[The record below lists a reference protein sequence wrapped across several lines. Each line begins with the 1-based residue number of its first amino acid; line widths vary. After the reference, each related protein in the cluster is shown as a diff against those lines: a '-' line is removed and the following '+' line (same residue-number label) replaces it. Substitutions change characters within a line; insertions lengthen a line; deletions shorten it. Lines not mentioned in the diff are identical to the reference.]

1 MTLDSSLSRH
11 ESRHMLVLQCVE
23 DLSSA
28 VAMQATGKNFIMD
41 SKFNLGNLLELG
53 LHNYVDACSEI
64 VDRAQKEL
72 IIEKALKKIDET
84 WSALSLTF
92 SPYQDTD
99 NVQMTVE
106 DTITEALETDN
117 LALQTMSGGKYVQVI
132 NGNCLHS
139 TAVQCQQL
147 LSDSVSLCHTLWQV
161 LMLQR
166 PARRSQQ
173 QLCNSRTG
181 LTWRC
186 AQGNPKFLEI
196 VTNWQRK
203 LGTVDVVLNTWL
215 DVQKKWQALES
226 IFVGSADIRVQ
237 LPEDSKRFD
246 VVNADFQ
253 VHWVSICSLHRFAAA
268 IHGLLLKNLSSALA
282 CLPRRVCNLP

>member
-1 MTLDSSLSRH
+1 MPYIIDEVPLNTLIRFNRQTTGICALK
-11 ESRHMLVLQCVE
+11 
-23 DLSSA
+23 A

-117 LALQTMSGGKYVQVI
+117 LALQTMSGVKYVQV
-132 NGNCLHS
+132 NNALHLPS
-139 TAVQCQQL
+139 TA
-147 LSDSVSLCHTLWQV
+147 
-161 LMLQR
+161 
-166 PARRSQQ
+166 
-173 QLCNSRTG
+173 
-181 LTWRC
+181 
-186 AQGNPKFLEI
+186 
-196 VTNWQRK
+196 
-203 LGTVDVVLNTWL
+203 
-215 DVQKKWQALES
+215 AL
-226 IFVGSADIRVQ
+226 
-237 LPEDSKRFD
+237 
-246 VVNADFQ
+246 
-253 VHWVSICSLHRFAAA
+253 SLHC
-268 IHGLLLKNLSSALA
+268 
-282 CLPRRVCNLP
+282 CLCC

>member
-1 MTLDSSLSRH
+1 
-11 ESRHMLVLQCVE
+11 MLALQGGE

-117 LALQTMSGGKYVQVI
+117 LALQTMSGGKYVQVNKCVFSAI
-132 NGNCLHS
+132 NS
-139 TAVQCQQL
+139 TTVPAL
-147 LSDSVSLCHTLWQV
+147 LSDSVSCHHTLWQV
-161 LMLQR
+161 LTLQR
-166 PARRSQQ
+166 CARLQPAASVQQ
-173 QLCNSRTG
+173 S
-181 LTWRC
+181 
-186 AQGNPKFLEI
+186 
-196 VTNWQRK
+196 
-203 LGTVDVVLNTWL
+203 D
-215 DVQKKWQALES
+215 
-226 IFVGSADIRVQ
+226 
-237 LPEDSKRFD
+237 
-246 VVNADFQ
+246 
-253 VHWVSICSLHRFAAA
+253 
-268 IHGLLLKNLSSALA
+268 
-282 CLPRRVCNLP
+282 